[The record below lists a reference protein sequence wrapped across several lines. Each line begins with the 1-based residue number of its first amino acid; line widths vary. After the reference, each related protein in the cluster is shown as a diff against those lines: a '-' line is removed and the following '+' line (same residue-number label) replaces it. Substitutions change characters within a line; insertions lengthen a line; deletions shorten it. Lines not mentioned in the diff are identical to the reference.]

1 MPPLDGPNRGKGD
14 KPRIDPLCGEVELG
28 TVLVNTFEYNSQT
41 GQLDRIVVTATR
53 PGYRV
58 CVTRGCASGY
68 YSPFDT
74 YNLIQTMGF
83 PVAAEVFRVEDAR
96 NVAKAIEEEFE
107 DPCLNYGED
116 PSTYTGRKL
125 PVWAMCWS
133 ECLGGPILQ
142 RELPQLGHARSGRP
156 ISTTKRP
163 TRNKNTTVRP
173 RDRATAASLDGS
185 NRRCACGNCVGATR
199 FLSGTE

>member
-1 MPPLDGPNRGKGD
+1 MTRSLNRARKPRAWGGGLTPPLDGPHRDKGD

-28 TVLVNTFEYNSQT
+28 TVLVNTLEYNSQT

-116 PSTYTGRKL
+116 PSTYT
-125 PVWAMCWS
+125 
-133 ECLGGPILQ
+133 
-142 RELPQLGHARSGRP
+142 ARAQIACVGYVLERMP
-156 ISTTKRP
+156 WWTYFAKG
-163 TRNKNTTVRP
+163 
-173 RDRATAASLDGS
+173 TAAIG
-185 NRRCACGNCVGATR
+185 ACQIREANQYDKAANPKQEYYCKAP
-199 FLSGTE
+199 